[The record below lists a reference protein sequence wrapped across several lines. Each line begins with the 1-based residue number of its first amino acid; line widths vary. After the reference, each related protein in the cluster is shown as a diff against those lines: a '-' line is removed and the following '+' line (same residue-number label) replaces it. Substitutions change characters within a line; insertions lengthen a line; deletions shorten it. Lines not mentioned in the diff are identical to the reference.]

1 MSRKS
6 FFSLHALLQPYIEKQ
21 QTHFRPT
28 IPSEHRLA
36 IFLYHIT
43 QGNSY
48 SSITDQFGVGKSTVS
63 NIIRDVSKAIVQQLS
78 GKYIRFPNVD
88 EAMRSMEFWREKTG
102 IPGVV
107 GCIDGSHIP
116 IIQPAHSGTAYCNRK
131 GYYSITVQGNVFLR
145 SLCSLLAA
153 VDHKKRFIEL
163 TVGWPGSVGDGRVFS
178 NSFLK
183 SNLEKLLSN
192 LPPIPVATRM
202 SSISRETQHENVP
215 AFILA
220 DSAYPSTSRIV
231 PTFKNNEC
239 NRNRDIKKLNAKLA
253 SIRYCV
259 ENAFGICKGRFRL
272 LNRALECAKEDVIR
286 ASFLITAIFVLH
298 NFLIDESDDTPINA
312 EPNAVDD
319 ANLNEDMTDDERE
332 NNLNEHGG
340 MPTRDI
346 LLRHIYWL
354 NNR

>member
-6 FFSLHALLQPYIEKQ
+6 FYSLHTLLQPHIQKQ
-21 QTHFRPT
+21 QTHFRST
-28 IPSEHRLA
+28 ISSEHRLA

-43 QGNSY
+43 QGNGY
-48 SSITDQFGVGKSTVS
+48 SSITDLFAVGKSTIS

-78 GKYIRFPNVD
+78 GKYIRFSDVD
-88 EAMRSMEFWREKTG
+88 EAMRSMEFWREKSG
-102 IPGVV
+102 IPGVI
-107 GCIDGSHIP
+107 GCIDGTHIS
-116 IIQPAHSGTAYCNRK
+116 IIQPAYSGTAYCNRK
-131 GYYSITVQGNVFLR
+131 GIYSINVQGNVFPR
-145 SLCSLLAA
+145 YLCLLLAT

-163 TVGWPGSVGDGRVFS
+163 TVGWPGSVGDGRIFS

-183 SNLEKLLSN
+183 ANLEKLLSN
-192 LPPIPVATRM
+192 LPSIPVATRT
-202 SSISRETQHENVP
+202 SSTSRETQYENVP

-253 SIRYCV
+253 SIRYYV
-259 ENAFGICKGRFRL
+259 ENAFCLCKGRFRL
-272 LNRALECAKEDVIR
+272 LNRALECAREDVIR

-298 NFLIDESDDTPINA
+298 NFLIDESDDTPID
-312 EPNAVDD
+312 AVEEVMD
-319 ANLNEDMTDDERE
+319 EDVTDDEDDDD
-332 NNLNEHGG
+332 NLNEHGDI
-340 MPTRDI
+340 PTRDI

>member
-6 FFSLHALLQPYIEKQ
+6 FFSLHALLQPHIRKQ
-21 QTHFRPT
+21 QTHLRPT
-28 IPSEHRLA
+28 ISSEHRLA

-48 SSITDQFGVGKSTVS
+48 TSITDQFDVGKSTVS
-63 NIIRDVSKAIVQQLS
+63 NIIKDVSKAIVQQLS
-78 GKYIRFPNVD
+78 RKYIRFSNVD

-107 GCIDGSHIP
+107 ACIDGSHIP
-116 IIQPAHSGTAYCNRK
+116 IIQPAHSDTAYCNRK
-131 GYYSITVQGNVFLR
+131 GYYSINIQGNVFLR
-145 SLCSLLAA
+145 SLCSLLAT

-183 SNLEKLLSN
+183 ANLEKLLSN
-192 LPPIPVATRM
+192 LPPIPVATHT
-202 SSISRETQHENVP
+202 SSTSRETQHENVP
-215 AFILA
+215 PFILA
-220 DSAYPSTSRIV
+220 DSAYPSATRIV

-239 NRNRDIKKLNAKLA
+239 NHNRDIKKLNAKLA
-253 SIRYCV
+253 GIRYCV
-259 ENAFGICKGRFRL
+259 ENAFGICKRRFRL
-272 LNRALECAKEDVIR
+272 FNRAMECAKEDVIR
-286 ASFLITAIFVLH
+286 TSFLITAIFVLH
-298 NFLIDESDDTPINA
+298 NFLIDESDDTPIDA
-312 EPNAVDD
+312 ESETVDD
-319 ANLNEDMTDDERE
+319 ANLNEDDEEGDD
-332 NNLNEHGG
+332 NLNEHSG